1 MTPTK
6 QQRAAAKRI
15 GRNVRDYSP
24 MSMNI
29 FYTESNGKIGWF
41 WSIVDFVNEPPIR
54 AWKWNAPFDT
64 EDEADR
70 DLNATVRAFL
80 GTQCEITRGGTM
92 PESLASH

>member
-29 FYTESNGKIGWF
+29 FT
-41 WSIVDFVNEPPIR
+41 PR
-54 AWKWNAPFDT
+54 ATA
-64 EDEADR
+64 R
-70 DLNATVRAFL
+70 S
-80 GTQCEITRGGTM
+80 GG
-92 PESLASH
+92 SGASWTS

>member
-1 MTPTK
+1 M
-6 QQRAAAKRI
+6 
-15 GRNVRDYSP
+15 
-24 MSMNI
+24 
-29 FYTESNGKIGWF
+29 
-41 WSIVDFVNEPPIR
+41 DFVNEPPIR

-80 GTQCEITRGGTM
+80 GTQCEITHGGTM